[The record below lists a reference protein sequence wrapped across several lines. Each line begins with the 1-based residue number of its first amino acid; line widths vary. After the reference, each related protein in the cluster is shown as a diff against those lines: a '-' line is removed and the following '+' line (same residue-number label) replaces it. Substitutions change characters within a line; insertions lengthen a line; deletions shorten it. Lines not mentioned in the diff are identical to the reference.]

1 MEIYLILEMN
11 SVSYETA
18 IGAMATF
25 LNYMDASTYDA
36 QMTLRHKEFRHNIDQ
51 VYEQC
56 CSSKKITNADCQCFY
71 ANLKSLE
78 PVMMIED
85 EDPEYTVIHNELIKC
100 FRTIK
105 RSGSVSATCS

>member
-1 MEIYLILEMN
+1 MSFNSHEMAM
-11 SVSYETA
+11 S
-18 IGAMATF
+18 AMATL
-25 LNYMDASTYDA
+25 LNYIDASTYDA
-36 QMTLRHKEFRHNIDQ
+36 QMTLQHKDYRHNMDQ
-51 VYEQC
+51 VYDQC
-56 CSSKKITNADCQCFY
+56 CNSKKITNADCQCFY

>member
-1 MEIYLILEMN
+1 MN
-11 SVSYETA
+11 SISFDA
-18 IGAMATF
+18 IMSAMATI
-25 LNYMDASTYDA
+25 LNYMNVSTYEG
-36 QMTLRHKEFRHNIDQ
+36 QMIMKHKEFRHNIDQ

-85 EDPEYTVIHNELIKC
+85 EDPEYTVINNELIKC